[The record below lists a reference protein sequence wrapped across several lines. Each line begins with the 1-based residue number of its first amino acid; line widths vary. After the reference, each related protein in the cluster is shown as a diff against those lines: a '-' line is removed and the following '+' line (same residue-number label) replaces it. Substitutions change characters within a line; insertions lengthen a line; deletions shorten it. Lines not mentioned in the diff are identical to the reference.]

1 MRVIGGA
8 RERSRDSY
16 ALSCR
21 CHRRSWFLGSR
32 LCERLL
38 DRAFDVLCIDSFLT
52 GRSLNVLGLRANSRS
67 ELLDCDI
74 SEAVDVPEDVE
85 LVMHFA
91 SSASSA
97 DYVRYPIETL
107 RAGSLGTLHALEI
120 ARLGKARFVLAST
133 SEVYGNPLEHP
144 QRESYWG
151 NVNPVGPRSPYDEA
165 KRFSEALTV
174 AYRERYGVDTA
185 IARIFNTYGPR
196 MRPDDGRVIPT
207 FISQALR
214 GEPITVAGDGTQTR
228 SVCHVDDTVDCI
240 LKLAGSGHAGPINI
254 GSEEEMR
261 VLDIATCVRDI
272 TRSRS
277 PICFVDRPVDDP
289 DVRRPD
295 TSLASQVLGW
305 KQSTPLRE
313 GLEKTIPWFA
323 ERLAA

>member
-1 MRVIGGA
+1 VTEAQTRTHRRAVVTGGA
-8 RERSRDSY
+8 G
-16 ALSCR
+16 
-21 CHRRSWFLGSR
+21 FLGSH

-38 DRAFDVLCIDSFLT
+38 DSAFDVLCIDSFLT
-52 GRSLNVLGLRANSRS
+52 GSPLNILGIRASSRFK
-67 ELLDCDI
+67 LLDCDI
-74 SEAVDVPEDVE
+74 SEAIDVPKDIE
-85 LVMHFA
+85 LVLHFA
-91 SSASSA
+91 SPASPT
-97 DYVRYPIETL
+97 DYARYPIETL
-107 RAGSLGTLHALEI
+107 RAGSLGTMHALEI
-120 ARLGKARFVLAST
+120 ARLCAARFVLAST

-151 NVNPVGPRSPYDEA
+151 NVNPIGPRSSYDEA

-174 AYRERYGVDTA
+174 AYSERYGVDTA

-214 GEPITVAGDGTQTR
+214 GEPITVTGDGAQTR
-228 SVCHVDDTVDCI
+228 SVCFVDDTIDCI
-240 LKLAGSGHAGPINI
+240 LRLASSSYAGPINI
-254 GSEEEMR
+254 GSEEEMH
-261 VLDIATCVRDI
+261 VLDIATRVREI
-272 TRSRS
+272 TGSKS

-295 TSLASQVLGW
+295 TSLASEVLGW
-305 KQSTPLRE
+305 KQSTTLRE